1 MKSFQEFVNEAESRH
16 VRLVRGVKAGRVK
29 AKSRHVRQVGRV
41 KAKSRHVRQVGRV
54 KEESRLVR
62 ISRESKSWESKSW
75 ESKSGGQT
83 RQDKPG
89 E

>member
-41 KAKSRHVRQVGRV
+41 KA
-54 KEESRLVR
+54 ESRLVR
-62 ISRESKSWESKSW
+62 ISRESKSWK
-75 ESKSGGQT
+75 SKSGGQT